1 MGDVF
6 QEKTCFYQRNYQNF
20 HVEIKNQILELDR
33 PEFKFILMTY
43 YQPHLDQ
50 TDTTSLF
57 NFLIFEMGT
66 REVWLMELRIKHV

>member
-6 QEKTCFYQRNYQNF
+6 QEKTCFYQRKYQNF

-43 YQPHLDQ
+43 
-50 TDTTSLF
+50 
-57 NFLIFEMGT
+57 
-66 REVWLMELRIKHV
+66 